1 MLNCTKGAHEGAR
14 LLTHCGQLLLPW
26 GAGPSQGDFDMP
38 DPIDMDSG
46 LQALMQMLEQGGGD
60 SSGGGVDAFLQS
72 MMRGGWV

>member
-1 MLNCTKGAHEGAR
+1 
-14 LLTHCGQLLLPW
+14 
-26 GAGPSQGDFDMP
+26 MP